1 MLFAIVLV
9 VFLLLQI
16 TPGDP
21 ARQVAGL
28 RAPDEQVEKVRESL
42 GLTDPIIVQY
52 WRYATSALGG
62 DLGYSYKSQQPVT
75 EIIGERLE
83 PTIWLMV
90 LGTLLAIL
98 ISVPLA
104 VIAALR
110 RDKLADHM
118 VRGFGLVGI
127 GMPAFWIGVMLI
139 LLVALPT
146 GWFPVGGFGGDPLE
160 KLRSITLPA
169 VTLAIGSAPILIRS
183 LRASILNILQSDY
196 VATARSI
203 GMPPRVV
210 LRKFV
215 LRNAAASTV
224 TLLALE
230 IGFLL
235 FGAVVIES
243 TFAINGVGEG
253 IVLAARGRDMALI
266 QGYTLMFAL
275 VVVFVYLVSDAV
287 IAMLDPRVDI
297 GS

>member
-1 MLFAIVLV
+1 MLFAIAFV
-9 VFLLLQI
+9 VFLLLEI

-28 RAPDEQVEKVRESL
+28 RAPEERVEKVRESI
-42 GLTDPIIVQY
+42 GLDDPIVVQY
-52 WRYATSALGG
+52 WRYATDALGG

-75 EIIGERLE
+75 DIIGERIE
-83 PTIWLMV
+83 PTVWLMV
-90 LGTLLAIL
+90 LGTLLAVL

-104 VIAALR
+104 IIAALR
-110 RDKLADHM
+110 RDRLPDHM
-118 VRGFGLVGI
+118 IRGFGLIGI

-146 GWFPVGGFGGDPLE
+146 GWFPVGGFGGDPVE
-160 KLRSITLPA
+160 KLRSIALPA
-169 VTLAIGSAPILIRS
+169 LTLAIGSAPILIRS

-203 GMPPRVV
+203 GLPPRLV

-235 FGAVVIES
+235 FGAVVIET
-243 TFAINGVGEG
+243 TFAIHGVGEG
-253 IVLAARGRDMALI
+253 IVLAARGRDLASI
-266 QGYTLMFAL
+266 QGYTMLFAL
-275 VVVFVYLVSDAV
+275 VVVFVYLVSDAI